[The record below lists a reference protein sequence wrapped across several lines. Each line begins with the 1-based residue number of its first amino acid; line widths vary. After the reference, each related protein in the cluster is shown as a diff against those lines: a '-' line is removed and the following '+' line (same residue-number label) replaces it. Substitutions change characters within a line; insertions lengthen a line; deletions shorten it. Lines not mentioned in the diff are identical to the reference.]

1 VAHFATGNFE
11 EAGSAF
17 LKCVDIQRQLPKT
30 RTADLGELS
39 KLYNNLGCVVFF
51 MGGHATGIKWFKK
64 SIGICK
70 SDEIKKD
77 NVSIGVNTA
86 TALLNISV
94 LHAARGEGAKAM
106 VTVLEACPVSQ
117 NIFWSETK

>member
-1 VAHFATGNFE
+1 
-11 EAGSAF
+11 
-17 LKCVDIQRQLPKT
+17 
-30 RTADLGELS
+30 
-39 KLYNNLGCVVFF
+39 

-117 NIFWSETK
+117 NIFWSETKWFTGQFPSSSNT